1 MRTEIKINLNKKGSL
16 ENGIKELEA
25 YKKRIDTNCK
35 RLVSRLIEKGV
46 QNVQYIILNMT
57 YLDTG
62 ELLSGLD
69 RGASIAV
76 SNTGNGSYVG
86 YVRINSQYAVY
97 VEFGTGVI
105 GTSNPHDKASE
116 FGYSYGSYINGWWYP
131 TDESDPNPTKKEGK
145 DGGLIAHT
153 QGQAAKS
160 FMYDTAIY
168 LGKILFETAQEVFS
182 T

>member
-1 MRTEIKINLNKKGSL
+1 MITEINIDLDKKGSL
-16 ENGIKELEA
+16 ENGIKELKA
-25 YKKRIDTNCK
+25 YQERIDKRCK
-35 RLVSRLIEKGV
+35 KLVSRLIEKGI

-69 RGASIAV
+69 QSAPLAIS
-76 SNTGNGSYVG
+76 STSTGSYVG

-97 VEFGTGVI
+97 VEFGTGII
-105 GTSNPHDKASE
+105 GASNPHDKASD
-116 FGYSYGSYINGWWYP
+116 FGYSYGSYIDGWWYP
-131 TDESDPNPTKKEGK
+131 TDKSDPNPTKIEGK

-153 QGQAAKS
+153 KGQAAKS

-168 LGKILFETAQEVFS
+168 LGKILYETALEVFS